1 MRQRLKIFIA
11 PAIRLYSK
19 CILCGVGAALL
30 SATPVFAKDQTLN
43 QELIE
48 VAQRPL
54 APDFSLADIDNKKR
68 SVSDLRGKVVLVNF
82 WATWCPPCR
91 QEMPSI
97 ERLSG
102 VLKGE
107 DFAILAVNVAE
118 NLDTVFSFTG
128 TLDPVPTFP
137 IVFDKDGS
145 VLKAWPVRGLPTTF
159 VLDKEGRIAY
169 RAVGGREFDNPAVL
183 AQIRSLMREKKGVA
197 SKTVGSSPLKQ

>member
-1 MRQRLKIFIA
+1 MRQPLKMFIA
-11 PAIRLYSK
+11 PVMRLYCK
-19 CILCGVGAALL
+19 LAFCTFGAFLI
-30 SATPVFAKDQTLN
+30 SASPVLAKEQSLN
-43 QELIE
+43 HGLIE

-54 APDFSLADIDNKKR
+54 APDFVLADIDNKKR
-68 SVSDLRGKVVLVNF
+68 RIKDLRGKVVLVNF

-97 ERLSG
+97 ERLSK

-159 VLDKEGRIAY
+159 VLDKQGRIAY
-169 RAVGGREFDNPAVL
+169 RVVGGREFDNPAIL
-183 AQIRSLMREKKGVA
+183 AQIRALMLEKKGPA
-197 SKTVGSSPLKQ
+197 SKSIK

>member
-1 MRQRLKIFIA
+1 M
-11 PAIRLYSK
+11 RLYCK
-19 CILCGVGAALL
+19 LAWCALGTLLL
-30 SATPVFAKDQTLN
+30 SASPVYA
-43 QELIE
+43 QEKSLSQGLIE

-54 APDFSLADIDNKKR
+54 APDFTLVDVDNKKR
-68 SVSDLRGKVVLVNF
+68 SVKDLRGKVVLVNF

-91 QEMPSI
+91 HEMPSI
-97 ERLSG
+97 ERLSN
-102 VLKGE
+102 LHKGE

-159 VLDKEGRIAY
+159 VLDKQGRIAY
-169 RAVGGREFDNPAVL
+169 RAVGGREFDNPAIL
-183 AQIRSLMREKKGVA
+183 AQINALLLEKKGPA
-197 SKTVGSSPLKQ
+197 SKPAK